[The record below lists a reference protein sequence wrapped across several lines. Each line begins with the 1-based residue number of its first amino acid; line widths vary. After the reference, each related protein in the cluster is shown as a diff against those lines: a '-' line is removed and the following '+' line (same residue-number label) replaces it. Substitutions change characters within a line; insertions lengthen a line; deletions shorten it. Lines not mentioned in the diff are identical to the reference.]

1 MVRGKQREN
10 DRKNV
15 DHGGKML
22 HTPRKIDEEKCKH
35 EKPGIR
41 GNQRGWGLTGI
52 FSGEREG
59 KEGAY
64 GLPLPQ

>member
-1 MVRGKQREN
+1 
-10 DRKNV
+10 
-15 DHGGKML
+15 ML

-59 KEGAY
+59 KEVDGADADAKANIR
-64 GLPLPQ
+64 QQTDD